1 MIVVLD
7 ASAATGIALNAANA
21 EIFEKYLHD
30 ADIVIA
36 PNTYPPEICNVF
48 WKYTEF
54 SNLDFV
60 KAQKGIDFCIDLVDD
75 YVDTT
80 PMWREVFAESV
91 TYRHPVYD
99 LFYLVLALDGF
110 TESLFIQAD
119 MGRTG
124 RFPAVICPLWFLVG
138 LFGGARR
145 QSDDAK

>member
-60 KAQKGIDFCIDLVDD
+60 KAQKGMDFCIDLVDD

-99 LFYLVLALDGF
+99 LFYLVLA
-110 TESLFIQAD
+110 
-119 MGRTG
+119 
-124 RFPAVICPLWFLVG
+124 
-138 LFGGARR
+138 RR
-145 QSDDAK
+145 QNAILLTNDVKIKNLAKDMRISLPEACQN